1 MGKKTP
7 LPTHIKI
14 LLYSIYKRHSKIQ
27 GHGNILKG
35 WKRKKETSLAIST
48 KKAGTTY

>member
-27 GHGNILKG
+27 GHGNTKR
-35 WKRKKETSLAIST
+35 WKVEKRDITGNIDSRKLERP
-48 KKAGTTY
+48 Y